1 MISILSRAGCFVAI
15 IFLGMILRKVGYF
28 RREDFTLLS
37 KIVIRIT
44 LPAAIISNLAGR
56 EFDYSLFVLILIGF
70 IYGVILMA
78 AGYILNRRRDSG
90 DKAFAVL
97 NMSGVNVS
105 NFVLPFA
112 QGFLGPEG
120 VLAVSL
126 FDVGNGVIC
135 LGGAYSVAGMMKE
148 KQKRFSL
155 LPVLRSLG
163 KSVPLVTYVIM
174 FALCLLRVRLPGP
187 VVDLAGIIGSA
198 NAFLAML
205 MLGVGFQIDKS
216 RIPEVL
222 RILIPRYLIGLAFAA
237 LCWFLLPVPA
247 VYRQTLVIPFL
258 GPVSSAVPAFTA
270 QLKGDYE
277 LSSAI
282 NSFSILISVVLI
294 IIALLIIL

>member
-1 MISILSRAGCFVAI
+1 
-15 IFLGMILRKVGYF
+15 
-28 RREDFTLLS
+28 
-37 KIVIRIT
+37 
-44 LPAAIISNLAGR
+44 
-56 EFDYSLFVLILIGF
+56 
-70 IYGVILMA
+70 MA

>member
-1 MISILSRAGCFVAI
+1 MIDILSRAGCFVAI
-15 IFLGMILRKVGYF
+15 IFLGMILRRIGFFK
-28 RREDFTLLS
+28 REDFNLLS

-44 LPAAIISNLAGR
+44 LPAAIVTNLSGR
-56 EFDYSLFVLILIGF
+56 EFEYSLFVLIAIGF
-70 IYGVILMA
+70 AFGVVLMT
-78 AGYILNRRRDSG
+78 AGYFLNHRRGNEDR
-90 DKAFAVL
+90 AFGVL

-135 LGGAYSVAGMMKE
+135 LGGAYCVADMVKE
-148 KQKRFSL
+148 KQKRFSMM
-155 LPVLRSLG
+155 PVLRALG

-174 FALCLLRVRLPGP
+174 FTLCMLHIRLPEP
-187 VVDLAGIIGSA
+187 VADLAGIIGSA
-198 NAFLAML
+198 NPFLAML

-216 RIPEVL
+216 RVPEVL
-222 RILIPRYLIGLAFAA
+222 RILVPRYLTGLAFAA

>member
-15 IFLGMILRKVGYF
+15 IFLGMILRRVGYF
-28 RREDFTLLS
+28 KREDFTLLS

-44 LPAAIISNLAGR
+44 LPAAIITNLAGR
-56 EFDYSLFVLILIGF
+56 EFEYSLFILIAIGF
-70 IYGVILMA
+70 IYGVTLMS
-78 AGYILNRRRDSG
+78 AGYVLSRRRNSA
-90 DKAFAVL
+90 DKAFATL

-135 LGGAYSVAGMMKE
+135 LGGAYSVASMIQE

-155 LPVLRSLG
+155 MPVLRALG

-174 FALCLLRVRLPGP
+174 FALCMLHISLPQP

-216 RIPEVL
+216 RIHEVL
-222 RILIPRYLIGLAFAA
+222 RILVPRYLIGLAFAA

>member
-135 LGGAYSVAGMMKE
+135 LGGAYSVAGMLKE
-148 KQKRFSL
+148 KQKQFSL
-155 LPVLRSLG
+155 MPVLRSLG

-222 RILIPRYLIGLAFAA
+222 RILVPRYLIGLAFAV

>member
-205 MLGVGFQIDKS
+205 MLGVGFQNDKS

>member
-155 LPVLRSLG
+155 MPVLRSLG

>member
-28 RREDFTLLS
+28 RRDDFTLLS

-56 EFDYSLFVLILIGF
+56 EFEYSLFVLILIGF
-70 IYGVILMA
+70 IYGVTLMSV
-78 AGYILNRRRDSG
+78 GYVLNRRRSSA

-135 LGGAYSVAGMMKE
+135 LGGAYSVAGMIQE

-155 LPVLRSLG
+155 MPVLRSLG
-163 KSVPLVTYVIM
+163 KSVPLVTYIIM
-174 FALCLLRVRLPGP
+174 FALCLLHVRLPEP

-222 RILIPRYLIGLAFAA
+222 RILVPRYLIGLAFAA

-294 IIALLIIL
+294 IIVLLIIL

>member
-1 MISILSRAGCFVAI
+1 MIDILTRAGCFAAI
-15 IFLGMILRKVGYF
+15 ILLGAVLRRVGF
-28 RREDFTLLS
+28 FKREDFALLS

-44 LPAAIISNLAGR
+44 LPAAIVTNLAGR
-56 EFDYSLFVLILIGF
+56 EFDYSLFILVAVGLVYGIVLMGAA
-70 IYGVILMA
+70 YVI
-78 AGYILNRRRDSG
+78 NRKRDSA

-126 FDVGNGVIC
+126 FDVGNGPVC
-135 LGGAYSVAGMMKE
+135 LGGAYSIAGMIQE
-148 KQKRFSL
+148 KQKRFSVMPIL
-155 LPVLRSLG
+155 KNLV

-174 FALCLLRVRLPGP
+174 FILCLLHIRLPGP
-187 VVDLAGIIGSA
+187 VTDLAGIIGNA

-205 MLGVGFQIDKS
+205 MLGVGFRMDKS

-222 RILIPRYLIGLAFAA
+222 RILVPRYLIGLAAAA

-247 VYRQTLVIPFL
+247 VYRQTLVIPLL

-282 NSFSILISVVLI
+282 NSFSILVSIVLI
-294 IIALLIIL
+294 IAALLIIL

>member
-1 MISILSRAGCFVAI
+1 MIDILTRAGCFVAI
-15 IFLGMILRKVGYF
+15 ILLGVILRRVGF
-28 RREDFTLLS
+28 FKREDFNLLS

-44 LPAAIISNLAGR
+44 LPAAIITNLAGR
-56 EFDYSLFVLILIGF
+56 EFEYSLFILVAIGL
-70 IYGVILMA
+70 IYGIVLMSAAYVI
-78 AGYILNRRRDSG
+78 NRKRDSA

-112 QGFLGPEG
+112 HGFLGPEG

-126 FDVGNGVIC
+126 FDVGNGAIC
-135 LGGAYSVAGMMKE
+135 LGGAYSIAGMIKE
-148 KQKRFSL
+148 KQKRFSVMPIL
-155 LPVLRSLG
+155 KNLV

-174 FALCLLRVRLPGP
+174 FILCLLHINLPGP
-187 VVDLAGIIGSA
+187 VVDLAGIVGNA

-205 MLGVGFQIDKS
+205 MLGVGFRIDRS

-222 RILIPRYLIGLAFAA
+222 RILVPRYVIGLVFAA

-247 VYRQTLVIPFL
+247 VYRQTLVIPLL

-282 NSFSILISVVLI
+282 NSFSILISIVMI
-294 IIALLIIL
+294 IAALLIIL

>member
-1 MISILSRAGCFVAI
+1 
-15 IFLGMILRKVGYF
+15 
-28 RREDFTLLS
+28 
-37 KIVIRIT
+37 
-44 LPAAIISNLAGR
+44 
-56 EFDYSLFVLILIGF
+56 
-70 IYGVILMA
+70 
-78 AGYILNRRRDSG
+78 
-90 DKAFAVL
+90 
-97 NMSGVNVS
+97 MSGVNVS

-135 LGGAYSVAGMMKE
+135 LGGAYSVAGMIQE

-155 LPVLRSLG
+155 MPVLRSLG

-222 RILIPRYLIGLAFAA
+222 RILVPRYLIGLAFAA

>member
-135 LGGAYSVAGMMKE
+135 LGGAYSVAGMIQE

-155 LPVLRSLG
+155 MPVLRSLG

-222 RILIPRYLIGLAFAA
+222 RILVPRYLIGLAFAA